1 MCLDT
6 LPILCAVTMTPRRP
20 LPNLGEAERIRLL
33 YLRGLDADLKPLNLS
48 PEERQAMTDNAQPKP
63 EQPASP
69 VPQPAAGAVLAQPHV
84 QLLTALG
91 VVAAAAIAASES
103 GILPAWVASVGHAVV
118 AVLAVFGIASPGI
131 RRKA

>member
-48 PEERQAMTDNAQPKP
+48 PEEKQAMSDNTQP
-63 EQPASP
+63 EQPAAP

-103 GILPAWVASVGHAVV
+103 GVLPPWVASVGHALV

-131 RRKA
+131 RRKV